1 MRVAI
6 IGRTEALYQSAL
18 DLIENNH
25 QVVCIFTAKESPE
38 YLKTR
43 DDFRKLSIELDVPF
57 ESNGSIKNYVSFF
70 KESSP
75 DIAISIN
82 YPGII
87 TQEIIDIF
95 PHGILNAHG
104 GDLPRYRGNACQA
117 WAIINGENKIGLCI
131 HKMSAELDSGDI
143 IEREYIPI
151 NLNTKIGEVL
161 SWMNNN
167 IPSMFLS
174 SIDKLNDDPKYIL
187 EEQSKNNKEILRCF
201 PRKPEDAKI
210 NWSESAEKI
219 IRLINASNKPFA
231 GAFTYYQSQKI
242 IIWDAIRVEND
253 EIFMAIPGQV
263 TLIQKDF
270 IEIACGKGKIR
281 IFEVEF
287 NNEIICPS
295 LIIKSIRERLYST

>member
-1 MRVAI
+1 MKVAL
-6 IGRTEALYQSAL
+6 IGRSEILYDCINKLIIDGHEIVLIITSKEA
-18 DLIENNH
+18 
-25 QVVCIFTAKESPE
+25 PE
-38 YLKTR
+38 YTKTSSDFELIAKKLKIPFANGLPLTNH
-43 DDFRKLSIELDVPF
+43 KELILR
-57 ESNGSIKNYVSFF
+57 SKA
-70 KESSP
+70 
-75 DIAISIN
+75 DIAVSIN
-82 YPGII
+82 YSAII

-95 PHGILNAHG
+95 PLGILNAHG
-104 GDLPRYRGNACQA
+104 GDLPKYRGNACQA

-131 HKMSAELDSGDI
+131 HKMTAELDSGDI

-161 SWMNNN
+161 SWMNDR

-210 NWSESAEKI
+210 NWSESAENI

-242 IIWDAIRVEND
+242 IIWDACITED
-253 EIFMAIPGQV
+253 ESNFLAIPGQV
-263 TLIQKDF
+263 TLITADF
-270 IEIACGKGKIR
+270 IEVACGKGKLR
-281 IFEVEF
+281 IFEISNDKHEKMEGF
-287 NNEIICPS
+287 
-295 LIIKSIRERLYST
+295 IKSPRDRFTD